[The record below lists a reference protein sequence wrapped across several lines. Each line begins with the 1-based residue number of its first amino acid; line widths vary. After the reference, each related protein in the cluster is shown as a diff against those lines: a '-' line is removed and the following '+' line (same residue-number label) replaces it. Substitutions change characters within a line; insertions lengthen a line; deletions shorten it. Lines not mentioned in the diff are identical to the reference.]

1 MTNNESFRIR
11 QSKRVNDFP
20 VINGKSL
27 EEIAR
32 ERIENFGGNVQR
44 FSYTVKDRY
53 LGLCKEIYT
62 AKNTKK
68 GLVVQ
73 KNLVIPEREDITPL
87 VRNCYYVL
95 CGMASGFHA
104 FGFDQ
109 KDYTGRYSFVP
120 YSADFDFIEKGFPTE
135 RVYATSLDS
144 PEHLISLDPSL
155 KYFAWDGA
163 MDIIEYV
170 RLYRKY
176 PSCCEALMKFGLTR
190 LIEEKALSIICSNKS
205 LAMWVARNKEEIKR
219 SAMSFQTAYNAYK
232 KNPAGNPSD
241 YQKSLL
247 YRIEAGRN
255 ASFTNKEVYR
265 KALRCAT
272 QERLYAYLK
281 ANKINSQSYGDYL
294 TACDWLRLDFSD
306 TKVLFPRNFKEVH
319 DSYTAQ
325 YSEWKTQ
332 EEIKKA
338 EAEKSELKEK
348 MQKTAEKFAFLASYS
363 ADGLCVFVATSKA
376 DLIAEGS
383 SLSHCVGRMDY
394 DHRQADGKS
403 VICFVRKVDDPTT
416 PFVTVEVKI
425 NEKTLSVNQCYGYR
439 DSVPEPEV
447 RSFVD
452 SWIKESNKTYR
463 KCA

>member
-1 MTNNESFRIR
+1 MVNNESFRVR
-11 QSKRVNDFP
+11 QSKKVNVFP

-32 ERIENFGGNVQR
+32 EHFMNYFGSIQR

-53 LGLCKEIYT
+53 VGLCKEIYT

-68 GLVVQ
+68 GLVIQ
-73 KNLVIPEREDITPL
+73 KNLIIPERADITPL
-87 VRNCYYVL
+87 VRNCYYTT

-104 FGFDQ
+104 YGFDG
-109 KDYTGRYSFVP
+109 KGYNGRYYDFP
-120 YSADFDFIEKGFPTE
+120 YSGTFDFIDEAFPVE
-135 RVYATSLDS
+135 RVNTITLDS
-144 PEHLISLDPSL
+144 LEHLVELDPSL
-155 KYFAWDGA
+155 KYSAWDGV
-163 MDIIEYV
+163 MDIIYYV

-176 PSCCEALMKFGLTR
+176 PSCCEALMKFGLYR
-190 LIEEKALSIICSNKS
+190 LIEEKALSVISTNKS
-205 LAMWVARNKEEIKR
+205 LAMWIARNKEEIKK
-219 SAMSFQTAYNAYK
+219 SAMSFQTTYNAYK

-265 KALRCAT
+265 KALRYAT

-281 ANKINSQSYGDYL
+281 TNIINSQSYGDYL

-306 TKVLFPRNFKEVH
+306 TKVLFPHNFREMH
-319 DSYTAQ
+319 DLYTAQ

-332 EEIKKA
+332 EEVKKA
-338 EAEKSELKEK
+338 RKESNAIRTK
-348 MQKTAEKFAFLASYS
+348 MMKTAKRFAFLGSYS
-363 ADGLCVFVATSKA
+363 ADGLCIVIASDKES
-376 DLIAEGS
+376 LILEGEK
-383 SLSHCVGRMDY
+383 LQHCVGRMDY
-394 DHRQADGKS
+394 DKRQANGQS
-403 VICFVRKVDDPTT
+403 VICFIRKTSDPTT

-447 RSFVD
+447 RNFVD